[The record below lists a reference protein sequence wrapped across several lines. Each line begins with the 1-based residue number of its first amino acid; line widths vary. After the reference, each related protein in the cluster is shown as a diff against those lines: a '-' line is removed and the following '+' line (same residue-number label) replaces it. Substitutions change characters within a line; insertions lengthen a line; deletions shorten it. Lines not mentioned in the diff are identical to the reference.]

1 MDLIIP
7 NMVET
12 LKITNAGITENDFL
26 TNINITIP
34 DVDQMHSV
42 CSCVV
47 RGTSLHTFKAGTLC
61 VNVCKYNALFYSES
75 MIEDKVNEDK

>member
-26 TNINITIP
+26 TNNITIP
-34 DVDQMHSV
+34 DVDQRHSV
-42 CSCVV
+42 CFCVV

-61 VNVCKYNALFYSES
+61 TNMCKYSTLFYSES
-75 MIEDKVNEDK
+75 MIDDKVNKEK

>member
-42 CSCVV
+42 CVV
-47 RGTSLHTFKAGTLC
+47 QGTSLHTFKAGTLC
-61 VNVCKYNALFYSES
+61 VNVCKYNTLFYSES
-75 MIEDKVNEDK
+75 MIEDKVNKDK